1 MYLKKMIAFLML
13 IIASATAL
21 TAQNVDEDYMKE
33 IDKMLI
39 ATQAKQ
45 ATIDMLST
53 TYQNMRLPLTSYT
66 EAAEAVVDSFWD
78 NYIEDYAI
86 ECMKFFTLED
96 LRNIN
101 AFYATPS
108 GKKVATSYGTIG
120 TNMANMVAQKY
131 SYQIQQA
138 LKNFIKQ

>member
-13 IIASATAL
+13 IIASASAL

-33 IDKMLI
+33 VDKMLI
-39 ATQAKQ
+39 ATQAKR
-45 ATIDMLST
+45 ATIDILSAT
-53 TYQNMRLPLTSYT
+53 CQNMGLPLTSYT
-66 EAAEAVVDSFWD
+66 EAAEAIVDSFWD

-86 ECMKFFTLED
+86 ECMNFFTLED
-96 LRNIN
+96 LRNLN

-108 GKKVATSYGTIG
+108 GKKVASSYRTLSTKMTDI
-120 TNMANMVAQKY
+120 VVQKY

>member
-1 MYLKKMIAFLML
+1 MYQKKMIAFLML
-13 IIASATAL
+13 IIASASAL

-33 IDKMLI
+33 VDKMLI
-39 ATQAKQ
+39 ATQAKR
-45 ATIDMLST
+45 ATIDILSA
-53 TYQNMRLPLTSYT
+53 TYQNMGLPLTSYT
-66 EAAEAVVDSFWD
+66 EAAEAIVDSFWD

-86 ECMKFFTLED
+86 ECMNFFTLED
-96 LRNIN
+96 LRNLN

-108 GKKVATSYGTIG
+108 GKKVASSYRTLSTKMTDI
-120 TNMANMVAQKY
+120 VVQKY

>member
-1 MYLKKMIAFLML
+1 MYMKKIIALLML
-13 IIASATAL
+13 IIASTTAL
-21 TAQNVDEDYMKE
+21 TAQNVDENYMKE
-33 IDKMLI
+33 VNKMLV

-45 ATIDMLST
+45 STIDMLST
-53 TYQNMRLPLTSYT
+53 TYQNMKLPLTSYT
-66 EAAEAVVDSFWD
+66 EAAEAIVDSFWD

-108 GKKVATSYGTIG
+108 GK
-120 TNMANMVAQKY
+120 
-131 SYQIQQA
+131 
-138 LKNFIKQ
+138 

>member
-13 IIASATAL
+13 IIASASAL

-45 ATIDMLST
+45 ATIAMLST

-86 ECMKFFTLED
+86 ECMNFFTLED
-96 LRNIN
+96 LRNLN

-108 GKKVATSYGTIG
+108 GKKVASSYRTLSTKMTDI
-120 TNMANMVAQKY
+120 VAQKY